1 MSPDAVS
8 HSSAKRSILVRVAFD
23 LESVLRRDRLVVVI
37 ALVAVIAISWT
48 YVLAGAGMGMSA
60 FEMTRLTY
68 PVGMSETTQ
77 HTMQGMVAKGGE
89 MSGMEGMMAAG
100 AWTVGYAVLIFFM
113 WWIMML
119 GMMLPSAAPMLLLF
133 ARMMRKEKEKGAP
146 YVPTGVFAL
155 GYLVMWA
162 VFSAVATGA
171 QWSLEASGLL
181 SGMMVGTS
189 AVLGA
194 MLLIAAGVWQITPLK
209 HACLKHCRSP
219 VGFLSAHWRPGRTG
233 AFRMG
238 LVHGAFCLG
247 CCWFLMALLFYG
259 GVMNLFWIIG
269 LAIYVL
275 IEKLLPAGA
284 RIGRLTGIA
293 LIAWGA
299 LLLYY

>member
-1 MSPDAVS
+1 MRPGAASRSPA
-8 HSSAKRSILVRVAFD
+8 RTPNLVAVAFD

-37 ALVAVIAISWT
+37 ALVAVIVLSWV

-60 FEMTRLTY
+60 FEMTRMTQ
-68 PVGMSETTQ
+68 PVGVIDSTQ
-77 HTMQGMVAKGGE
+77 PSMQGMSMGGTAVGGT
-89 MSGMEGMMAAG
+89 MITG
-100 AWTVGYAVLIFFM
+100 AWTVGYAVVIFFM
-113 WWIMML
+113 WWVMMF
-119 GMMLPSAAPMLLLF
+119 GMMLPSAAPLLLLF
-133 ARMMRKEKEKGAP
+133 ARMMRKEKNKGAP

-155 GYLVMWA
+155 GYVIMWA
-162 VFSAVATGA
+162 AFSAIATGA
-171 QWSLEASGLL
+171 QWGLEASGLL
-181 SGMMVGTS
+181 SGIMVGTS

-194 MLLIAAGVWQITPLK
+194 GLLIAAGVWQLTPWK
-209 HACLKHCRSP
+209 NACLRHCRSP
-219 VGFLSAHWRPGRTG
+219 IGFLSAHWRPGRTG
-233 AFRMG
+233 AFKMG

-259 GVMNLFWIIG
+259 GVMNLYWIIG
-269 LAIYVL
+269 LALYIL